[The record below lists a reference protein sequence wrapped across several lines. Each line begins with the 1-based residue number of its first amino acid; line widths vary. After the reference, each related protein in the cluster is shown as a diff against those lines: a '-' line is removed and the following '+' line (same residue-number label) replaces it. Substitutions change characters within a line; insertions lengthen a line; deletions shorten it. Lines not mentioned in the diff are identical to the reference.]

1 MNARFND
8 GFFENLGVSTGFL
21 ALCWKNETTA
31 FGSSLKFFSSDCNLL
46 S

>member
-8 GFFENLGVSTGFL
+8 GLFENLGVSTGFL
-21 ALCWKNETTA
+21 ALYWKNEMTA
-31 FGSSLKFFSSDCNLL
+31 FASSLNFFSSDCNLL